1 MTDYFLRRTE
11 IERSTGLSRS
21 SIYCRIQESKFPAP
35 YNLGGNCVR
44 WREQDL
50 IDWKSPHER
59 AQAATATEQ
68 EG

>member
-1 MTDYFLRRTE
+1 MTDRYLRRTE

-21 SIYCRIQESKFPAP
+21 SIYRRIQEGTFAAP

-50 IDWKSPHER
+50 VDWKSSHER
-59 AQAATATEQ
+59 AQAAHRN
-68 EG
+68 